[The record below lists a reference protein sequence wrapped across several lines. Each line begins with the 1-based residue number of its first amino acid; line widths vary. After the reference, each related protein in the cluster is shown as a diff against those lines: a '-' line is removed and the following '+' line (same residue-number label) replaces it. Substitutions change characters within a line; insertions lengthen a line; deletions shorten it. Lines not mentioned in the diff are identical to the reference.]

1 MIPMFLYFNQN
12 YYALSIS
19 LYSNLSYLQK
29 HIQRIHEEKRYQC
42 KRCEETFS
50 TTKELSSHKAAKH
63 RDCQHCGQFFEG
75 PYWKTALDGHIRAI
89 HLGERKN
96 ICDTCGKAFY
106 SKSDMRRHIGKK
118 TSSYFD
124 LFIITRHKV
133 IPCIYE
139 NHLKMKI
146 LLAIRKIISVRK

>member
-1 MIPMFLYFNQN
+1 MAQN
-12 YYALSIS
+12 NYALS

-29 HIQRIHEEKRYQC
+29 HILRIHEEKRYQC

-50 TTKELSSHKAAKH
+50 TTKELTSHKAAKH
-63 RDCQHCGQFFEG
+63 RDCQHCGQLFEG

-118 TSSYFD
+118 NPSPYFD

-133 IPCIYE
+133 LPYIYE

-146 LLAIRKIISVRK
+146 ENTSCQSKNYINWKIISIF